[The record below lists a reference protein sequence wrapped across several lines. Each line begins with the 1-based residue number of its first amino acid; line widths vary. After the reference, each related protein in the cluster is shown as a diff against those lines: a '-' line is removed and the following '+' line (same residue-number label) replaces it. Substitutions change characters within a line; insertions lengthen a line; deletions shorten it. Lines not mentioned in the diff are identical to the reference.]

1 MCRTTDGMTP
11 LIMATLEGE
20 GHGQGHLDVVRALLG
35 HPQIDPNI
43 ATIQGSDSATALYY
57 ASEAGHPDYVRL
69 LIGHHKTD
77 VNKGKT
83 DGRTPLYR
91 LKKYPQIDNDSM
103 RDECFMGEKLNHPL
117 P

>member
-1 MCRTTDGMTP
+1 MTP

-35 HPQIDPNI
+35 HPQIDPNK
-43 ATIQGSDSATALYY
+43 GMKSDSATALYY

-91 LKKYPQIDNDSM
+91 LKIKILRERILLSNFDL
-103 RDECFMGEKLNHPL
+103 RDLVQVVY
-117 P
+117 